1 MICLSSGF
9 SLVNRSDGR
18 QIESPNLTRC
28 FLTEARTKQLS
39 HVCTRKNFISQAL
52 WSTIW
57 IFRLPVSHSQ
67 VLIILTFG
75 VEHSGDVKV
84 LLSNVESQVE
94 VVQRV
99 VLGQLGVVQQVRPV
113 PVDEG
118 AERQTITPAQV
129 EVLHVDVLVGGGLAL
144 APEQQTLLGSHLLN
158 GDVLDGEPEGKK
170 RSGKVQAVENVPE
183 NDGPDHSQGHLD
195 IAINNLLGTN
205 GHQLHTLAGD
215 EVQSLVHIRD
225 LVEPKSQSMR

>member
-1 MICLSSGF
+1 M
-9 SLVNRSDGR
+9 
-18 QIESPNLTRC
+18 
-28 FLTEARTKQLS
+28 
-39 HVCTRKNFISQAL
+39 
-52 WSTIW
+52 
-57 IFRLPVSHSQ
+57 
-67 VLIILTFG
+67 
-75 VEHSGDVKV
+75 
-84 LLSNVESQVE
+84 
-94 VVQRV
+94 
-99 VLGQLGVVQQVRPV
+99 

-129 EVLHVDVLVGGGLAL
+129 EVLHVDVLVGCGLAL
-144 APEQQTLLGSHLLN
+144 APEQETLLGGHLLN

-170 RSGKVQAVENVPE
+170 KSGKLQAVGNVPE

-215 EVQSLVHIRD
+215 EVQSLVHVRD

>member
-1 MICLSSGF
+1 MR
-9 SLVNRSDGR
+9 LVQNNIYTFVPETD
-18 QIESPNLTRC
+18 
-28 FLTEARTKQLS
+28 
-39 HVCTRKNFISQAL
+39 FISQAIGSL
-52 WSTIW
+52 VW
-57 IFRLPVSHSQ
+57 IFSLSVIHSQ
-67 VLIILTFG
+67 VLTILTFG

-129 EVLHVDVLVGGGLAL
+129 EVLHIDVLVRCGLAL
-144 APEQQTLLGSHLLN
+144 APEQETLLGGHLLN

-170 RSGKVQAVENVPE
+170 KSGKLQAVGNVPE

-195 IAINNLLGTN
+195 IAIDNLLGTN

-215 EVQSLVHIRD
+215 EVQSLVHVRD

>member
-1 MICLSSGF
+1 MF
-9 SLVNRSDGR
+9 PKKD
-18 QIESPNLTRC
+18 
-28 FLTEARTKQLS
+28 
-39 HVCTRKNFISQAL
+39 FISQAL
-52 WSTIW
+52 RSTIW
-57 IFRLPVSHSQ
+57 IFRLPVSHNQ

-99 VLGQLGVVQQVRPV
+99 ILGQLGVVQQVRPV

-129 EVLHVDVLVGGGLAL
+129 EVLHVDVLVGSGLAL
-144 APEQQTLLGSHLLN
+144 APEQETLLGSHLLN

-170 RSGKVQAVENVPE
+170 RSGKFQAVENVPE

-225 LVEPKSQSMR
+225 LVEPKSQSMRYLFFSISSFQRDVILGRFLILSTSSCPGQA